1 MIILLQQ
8 FTLVSCRRVREIGC
22 FSIPRAQRTDLCSHG
37 DRFCQASL
45 EEQTRKDA
53 RIQNAINSSL
63 KLVSKLHLWSLRSQ
77 SPRCLSNGWNQAAGG
92 GQMIAPILLRKGTD
106 ESGTFSKKNA
116 HNECS
121 PFPREQS
128 VHALTPHMRIGRVW
142 HLLSKVLTQIATFL
156 KRFKLTLQ
164 KQTSPEDKKEDDV
177 FQRGPFIP
185 AVARLLTPMSSALLF
200 FHSCFRHRSHWRHSH
215 NAL

>member
-92 GQMIAPILLRKGTD
+92 GADDCPNSLEKRDRRERNFFKEKRSQWMLSVPSRT
-106 ESGTFSKKNA
+106 ERT
-116 HNECS
+116 CS
-121 PFPREQS
+121 YPT
-128 VHALTPHMRIGRVW
+128 HA
-142 HLLSKVLTQIATFL
+142 
-156 KRFKLTLQ
+156 
-164 KQTSPEDKKEDDV
+164 
-177 FQRGPFIP
+177 
-185 AVARLLTPMSSALLF
+185 
-200 FHSCFRHRSHWRHSH
+200 HRSCVSSVVKSANIDRHIS
-215 NAL
+215 

>member
-1 MIILLQQ
+1 METGSARLPWKNKL
-8 FTLVSCRRVREIGC
+8 G
-22 FSIPRAQRTDLCSHG
+22 RTRGYRMPL
-37 DRFCQASL
+37 
-45 EEQTRKDA
+45 T
-53 RIQNAINSSL
+53 
-63 KLVSKLHLWSLRSQ
+63 
-77 SPRCLSNGWNQAAGG
+77 PLSNSLASSICDPYDLSLLAASATAGTKPRGGGG

-128 VHALTPHMRIGRVW
+128 VRALTPHMRIGRVC
-142 HLLSKVLTQIATFL
+142 HLLSKVLTQITTFL

-185 AVARLLTPMSSALLF
+185 AVAHLLTS
-200 FHSCFRHRSHWRHSH
+200 
-215 NAL
+215 